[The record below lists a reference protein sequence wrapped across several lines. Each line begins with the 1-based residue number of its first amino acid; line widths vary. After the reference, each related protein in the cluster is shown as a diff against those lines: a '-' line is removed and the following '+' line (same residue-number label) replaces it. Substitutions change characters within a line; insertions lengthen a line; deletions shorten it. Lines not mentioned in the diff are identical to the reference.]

1 MYQTNTNSDQRLYTD
16 LSMQDALN
24 EQNSENPVS
33 PVDNNAIFEV
43 LRDANSI
50 LINPAF
56 RADWFRILLM
66 FTMLGLVSVIGYSF
80 PATFIRIPLFSLTG
94 IEIGFV
100 FPALLIFPAIVLL
113 FIIHRRLDT
122 RYIVGKDRLI
132 HATGLGSFKRRTRE
146 MHFSYVRGILVDQ
159 TLAGRLFNFGT
170 IRIGPFVDIE
180 SDILIEGVRNPYQY
194 KSLLE
199 RRLHALT
206 EPQSEGTHAD
216 Q

>member
-1 MYQTNTNSDQRLYTD
+1 MLQTNTNRDQQLYTD
-16 LSMQDALN
+16 HKMQDALEEKN
-24 EQNSENPVS
+24 TDYSATT
-33 PVDNNAIFEV
+33 DDKNAIFEV

-66 FTMLGLVSVIGYSF
+66 FTMLALVSVIGYSF
-80 PATFIRIPLFSLTG
+80 PATFIKIPLFSLAG

-100 FPALLIFPAIVLL
+100 FPVLLIFPVIVFL
-113 FIIHRRLDT
+113 FILHRRLDT
-122 RYIVGKDRLI
+122 RYIVGQDRLV

-159 TLAGRLFNFGT
+159 TLAGRLLSFGT

-199 RRLHALT
+199 RRLQALI
-206 EPQSEGTHAD
+206 EPLSEAMHSD